1 MHEKVGGQK
10 ALLDPAL
17 EKVGGQLTPLTPC
30 LRGLDTTVRLRTTRG
45 PTPDYRRS
53 DSRSDSGL
61 REIRLWT
68 TRGPTAEVRLQ
79 TTRGPTSDYCASPL
93 VKPGLLRRCLLLD
106 LPCLEQ
112 LSV

>member
-45 PTPDYRRS
+45 PT
-53 DSRSDSGL
+53 
-61 REIRLWT
+61 
-68 TRGPTAEVRLQ
+68 
-79 TTRGPTSDYCASPL
+79 SDYCASPL

-112 LSV
+112 LSVTGLSEIRNM